1 MRLGWSSREEFCG
14 EGCSRSE
21 CCVEEIVSIETVFVR
36 YLFFSILLCGFL
48 RFNVVNKR
56 LIVLNFSYSFGS
68 FENAF

>member
-1 MRLGWSSREEFCG
+1 MVRVVVAQSAAYN
-14 EGCSRSE
+14 
-21 CCVEEIVSIETVFVR
+21 VSIETVFVR